1 MNYELTLKHYKTMVK
16 KWTTAIALIMI
27 VFLSS
32 CDGDKFY
39 EENYYVDSFTQSYT
53 VRQRDWRIGT
63 DDSGDYFYYEF
74 NEPNLTQYI
83 YENGVMQAFL
93 LMNEG
98 NLTPLPFNDYWVN
111 GDYMWTEQ
119 VTCELKPGLVTFILK
134 YSDHITDEPPHY
146 DYTFR
151 VRFLW

>member
-1 MNYELTLKHYKTMVK
+1 MVK
-16 KWTTAIALIMI
+16 KWTAAIAFVMI
-27 VFLSS
+27 VLLSS
-32 CDGDKFY
+32 CEGDKFY

-53 VRQRDWRIGT
+53 VRQRAWSIGT
-63 DDSGDYFYYEF
+63 DDSGDYFYCEF
-74 NEPNLTQYI
+74 NEPNLTQDI
-83 YENGVMQAFL
+83 YENGIMQAFL

-111 GDYMWTEQ
+111 GDYRWTEQ
-119 VTCELKPGLVTFILK
+119 VTCEFQPGLITFILK
-134 YSDHITDEPPHY
+134 YSDHAINESPYY